1 MLGGMLHRRLW
12 WLGLWWWRWRQE
24 VFTPDFGTVFGGS
37 SSSTRTWQLWCDAV
51 WSMRRRGGSACLL
64 MCSSGTAFSCRVAL
78 DTMLQLVSQPLRP
91 GGRQPYNGCPFG
103 GGGCRPFP
111 HSSFQFFV
119 SSHVVVAAVL
129 KLKVMGLHCGLV
141 FFTCLLTCVY
151 DTLVNHIMDLYF
163 LLVQQS

>member
-1 MLGGMLHRRLW
+1 MPRDSRSM
-12 WLGLWWWRWRQE
+12 
-24 VFTPDFGTVFGGS
+24 S
-37 SSSTRTWQLWCDAV
+37 RTKHTAQADRHAE
-51 WSMRRRGGSACLL
+51 
-64 MCSSGTAFSCRVAL
+64 AFSCRVAL

-103 GGGCRPFP
+103 GGGCWPFLTRPSKF
-111 HSSFQFFV
+111 